1 MEGHRYQPCPGFP
14 TKSTRWAHRRGE
26 EKRERPDSD
35 TSTAL
40 AEDAAVPP
48 LSQGERRELS
58 EANERLSTIC
68 AEASK
73 ANLSLL
79 FDAEQTPRF
88 PPPPPLD
95 WKG

>member
-1 MEGHRYQPCPGFP
+1 MEGHRYQPCSGFP

-26 EKRERPDSD
+26 ESPDSD

-79 FDAEQTPRF
+79 FDAEQTPRS
-88 PPPPPLD
+88 PPTAANHRSFC
-95 WKG
+95 